1 MYRIRYDV
9 RVAEDIK
16 RIDGS
21 VKKEIRAAI
30 ESKLGTRPEI
40 FGKPL
45 RQSLTGLRVL
55 RVSNYRVIFQLKK
68 NGILVLLIGN
78 RASIY
83 REAQERFE

>member
-1 MYRIRYDV
+1 MYRIRYDL
-9 RVAEDIK
+9 RVAEDVQ
-16 RIDGS
+16 RLDVS
-21 VKKEIRAAI
+21 VKKKIRTAI

-55 RVSNYRVIFQLKK
+55 RTGNYRVVFQLKK
-68 NGILVLLIGN
+68 NDILILLIGD

-83 REAQERFE
+83 REAQERFG